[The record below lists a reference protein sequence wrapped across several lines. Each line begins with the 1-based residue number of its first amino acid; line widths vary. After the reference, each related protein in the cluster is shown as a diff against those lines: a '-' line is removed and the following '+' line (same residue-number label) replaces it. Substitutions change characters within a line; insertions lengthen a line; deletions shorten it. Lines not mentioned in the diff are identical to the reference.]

1 MFHFVHVHLSLLQS
15 LCFSSFHSFPSLAC
29 QAFLPSL
36 FVKRLFVKD
45 PWVKVELS
53 PPIVHFDVIYLQKK
67 LHLKLLA

>member
-1 MFHFVHVHLSLLQS
+1 MSNVPLCSCASFSVAEFMFLQ
-15 LCFSSFHSFPSLAC
+15 FSKS
-29 QAFLPSL
+29 PSL